1 MENDVRT
8 ALLLTPSAITEG
20 KAVISVLKIRKKK
33 NSTSYQTESLYKSGI
48 QQILDSFPKPAEDL
62 LKDSS
67 VEKLTEVQATLKKSY
82 TDKNFK
88 ESWDTF
94 FLKYYI
100 KYWHRIL
107 DGFRAYFP
115 LVKCYHKK
123 WVTERKTW
131 LTAPCSFSNF
141 KPKLQFEVIRQN
153 GKFQLQTLIVIHHQ
167 QYPLSIFNRTCFLLE
182 NKNEYF
188 ILSYADYLTLEKL
201 EQLNEREYESDE
213 QLFALHVIAPL
224 EEAYPVNRNGYF
236 SAEELEVLPVNRL
249 LLKELNNAF
258 LMLTPQW
265 LYDGHLVDGPW
276 QDVFEVSHQGIRK
289 LIKRNRESELAFIQ
303 TLEGLHPNF
312 KNQRNGYYYLSFAD
326 AQKKQWF
333 QKIYHELLQMD
344 IEIVGMD
351 MMKHFRFSPFQVNT
365 VMETIEEKEHFVL
378 FKMEVSFG
386 KERVPLRDL
395 QRMLIAGQKAVLL
408 KDGSL
413 GVLGEEWLRS
423 YAPMIKHGK
432 IKEDKIEILRWMG
445 VAKLDAENGN
455 EKLGR
460 MIENSWWQSW
470 KHWQESPEPLYAIS
484 ENIQAALRPY
494 QQKGFEWMLLLNEIG
509 AGACL
514 ADDMGLGK
522 TLQAI
527 CTIVHFID
535 HYPGLKHIIVCPASL
550 IYTWQE
556 EMKRFA
562 PHVKA
567 MVYHGV
573 LRQKEQLTDKNNQVI
588 ITTYHTMR
596 NEVSEICE
604 QLYGVAVIDESH
616 NIKNPA
622 TQIAQSVM
630 QLRAGFRLALSGTP
644 VVNNTFDLYTQLN
657 FVVPGLFGSREF
669 FKREY
674 ADPIDNQQ
682 DEEKTNVLKR
692 LTAPFILRRTKAQVA
707 TDLPEKTESFLWC
720 DMNDRQRATYE
731 DILEQTR
738 SSLFLEI
745 KQSGLAKSRF
755 SILQGITKL
764 RQICSS
770 TALLAEED
778 RFTSKPE
785 SVKTEVLMDE
795 LANLLP
801 THKVLVFS
809 QFSSMLNLLTKDC
822 NLRGFEYFHFDGQTP
837 PVKRVEMV
845 NAFQDP
851 DNRVNLFLISLKAG
865 NTGLTLTSADYV
877 FLFDPWW
884 NTAVEDQAINR
895 THRIGQTKN
904 VFAYKMI
911 CRNTVE
917 EKIIHLQQK
926 KKKLSED
933 LISAEEGFAKSLTE
947 DDVQYLFS

>member
-8 ALLLTPSAITEG
+8 ALLLTPSAINEG
-20 KAVISVLKIRKKK
+20 KAVFSVLKIRKKRS
-33 NSTSYQTESLYKSGI
+33 STSYQTDSLYKSGI
-48 QQILDSFPKPAEDL
+48 HEILSGLPKPAEDL

-67 VEKLTEVQATLKKSY
+67 VEKLTEVQGALKKSF
-82 TDKNFK
+82 TENKFK
-88 ESWDTF
+88 EPWDTF

-100 KYWHRIL
+100 KYWHRVL
-107 DGFRAYFP
+107 DGFRPYFP
-115 LVKCYHKK
+115 LVRCYHKK
-123 WVTERKTW
+123 WVKERKTW

-141 KPKLQFEVIRQN
+141 KPKLQFEVIKQD
-153 GKFQLQTLIVIHHQ
+153 GKFQLQTLIMIHHQ
-167 QYPLSIFNRTCFLLE
+167 QYPLGIFSRTGFLLE

-188 ILSYADYLTLEKL
+188 LLSYADYLTLEKL
-201 EQLNEREYESDE
+201 ERLNVKEYESDE

-224 EEAYPVNRNGYF
+224 EETYQVKRNGYF
-236 SAEELEVLPVNRL
+236 SAEALEVVPVSRL

-276 QDVFEVSHQGIRK
+276 RDVLEVNHQGIRK
-289 LIKRNRESELAFIQ
+289 LIKRNRDSELAFIQ

-312 KNQRNGYYYLSFAD
+312 RNQRNGYYYLSFAD

-333 QKIYHELLQMD
+333 QKVYHELLQMD
-344 IEIVGMD
+344 IDIVGMD
-351 MMKHFRFSPFQVNT
+351 MMKHFRFSPFQANT
-365 VMETIEEKEHFVL
+365 VMEAIEEKEQVVL
-378 FKMEVSFG
+378 FKMKVSFG
-386 KERVPLRDL
+386 KEKVPLRDL

-413 GVLGEEWLRS
+413 GVLGEDWLRS
-423 YAPMIKHGK
+423 YATMVKHGK
-432 IKEDKIEILRWMG
+432 VKGDEIEILRWMG
-445 VAKLDAENGN
+445 VVKTEEEKGN
-455 EKLGR
+455 ERLER
-460 MIENSWWQSW
+460 MIESNWWQNW
-470 KHWQESPEPLYAIS
+470 KQWQESPKAIYAVPKA
-484 ENIQAALRPY
+484 IQAVLRPY
-494 QQKGFEWMLLLNEIG
+494 QQKGFEWMLLLSEIG

-527 CTIVHFID
+527 CTIVHFTD
-535 HYPGLKHIIVCPASL
+535 RYPGLKHIVICPASL

-556 EMKRFA
+556 ELRRFA
-562 PHVKA
+562 PQVKT

-573 LRQKEQLTDKNNQVI
+573 LRQKEQLTDKDNQVI

-596 NEVSEICE
+596 NEVAEICG

-682 DEEKTNVLKR
+682 DEEKTNILKR
-692 LTAPFILRRTKAQVA
+692 LTAPFILRRTKYQVA

-720 DMNDRQRATYE
+720 DMNERQRATYE
-731 DILEQTR
+731 AILAQTR
-738 SSLFLEI
+738 GSLFLEI
-745 KQSGLAKSRF
+745 KESGLAKSRF

-770 TALLAEED
+770 TALLSEEE
-778 RFTSKPE
+778 RFVSKPE

-795 LANLLP
+795 LTNLLP
-801 THKVLVFS
+801 AHKVLVFS
-809 QFSSMLNLLTKDC
+809 QFSSMLNLLAQDC
-822 NLRGFEYFHFDGQTP
+822 NLRGFEHYHFDGQTP
-837 PVKRVEMV
+837 PKKRIEMV

-851 DNRVNLFLISLKAG
+851 NNRVNLFLISLKAG

-895 THRIGQTKN
+895 THRIGQTQN

-911 CRNTVE
+911 CRDTVE

-926 KKKLSED
+926 KKKLSDD
-933 LISAEEGFAKSLTE
+933 LILAEEGFAKSLSE
-947 DDVQYLFS
+947 EDVQYLFS